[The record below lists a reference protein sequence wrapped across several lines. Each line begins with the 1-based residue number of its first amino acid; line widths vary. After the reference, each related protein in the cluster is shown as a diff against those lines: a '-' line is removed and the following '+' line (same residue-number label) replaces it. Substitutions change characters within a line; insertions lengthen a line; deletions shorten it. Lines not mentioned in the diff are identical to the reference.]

1 MARRIDLCPDKLY
14 LRLTGKRPEQLMN
27 VFRRASAM
35 EAPKKNRSSC
45 LSQAFTDRC
54 EKLFVNFLGSVPAP
68 THFQQ
73 DPPSIIFR
81 STIGPGV
88 TTDIS
93 TRS

>member
-1 MARRIDLCPDKLY
+1 MLHFDEDGNFIEIEPEMASDIETESARFVAAC
-14 LRLTGKRPEQLMN
+14 TGFLGTGEQ
-27 VFRRASAM
+27 
-35 EAPKKNRSSC
+35 
-45 LSQAFTDRC
+45 FTDRC
-54 EKLFVNFLGSVPAP
+54 EQLFVNFLGSVPAP

-73 DPPSIIFR
+73 DPPPIIFR